1 MANGLLNNIKAGLL
15 SGGNIAAGPQKN
27 TPSEYADRQ
36 KQYFAE
42 ETDLFVSQYS
52 KYASDYQEAELQY
65 WDANGN
71 EAWETVTV
79 RFANVVT
86 PTAAITR
93 HFDDYKNVMFDQ
105 RRLDYV
111 RPGVKLR
118 TMGSTWLAINPDNIS
133 SSVANSIFRRCNAVW
148 NHLDYYGNIV
158 SEPIIVENARANAS
172 APDTQIDQEI
182 STGYYNVTCQY
193 NDFTR
198 QINDNT
204 RIVLGDAGS
213 PYENAKAY
221 RVTGYG
227 NFFREFTDDNTSTRL
242 LSFSIRVQSKNSD
255 TDDLVNC
262 VADGKDFS
270 WNIQIIGPEQIAYGD
285 SAVLQAV
292 SMRNGSS
299 VTGTAENPVSYIWT
313 SSDTGVLTVNQN
325 GEITAVAEGTAPIT
339 VMLAQNPE
347 IKKTMNIT
355 VSIASPAPFVRFTSA
370 VPPVMGPMD
379 SAIIGAVYVDENGKS
394 VPNVVSWSAAGARA
408 GSYSANANGAAL
420 SVTCFGY
427 SETPLTITASYA
439 GKSVSAQIRLED
451 V

>member
-27 TPSEYADRQ
+27 TPNEYADRQ

-42 ETDLFVSQYS
+42 ETDLFVAQYS

-105 RRLDYV
+105 RHLDYV

-148 NHLDYYGNIV
+148 NHLDYYGNVV

-213 PYENAKAY
+213 PYENAKTY

-299 VTGTAENPVSYIWT
+299 VTGTAENPVSYIWA
-313 SSDTGVLTVNQN
+313 SSDTGTLTVNQN
-325 GEITAVAEGTAPIT
+325 GEVTAVAEGTAEIT
-339 VMLAQNPE
+339 VMLAQNTA

-355 VSIASPAPFVRFTSA
+355 VSSASPAPFVRFTSA

-394 VPNVVSWSAAGARA
+394 VPNVVWSAAGARA
-408 GSYSANANGAAL
+408 GSYSANASEDEL